1 MDMVVRTATR
11 SDMDKLVAL
20 YEAISKEV
28 AGTDNDPIWEVGV
41 YPTLDD
47 LRGFIDDG
55 AFYVA
60 VKDGRVAGAMVAKRG
75 GEDGYEKV
83 AWISPVPLDQS
94 VIIHL
99 FGMHP
104 DFKGKGLARPF
115 MRSVEQDLA
124 AKGHRIMRL
133 DVIADNVGA
142 QRVYEKLGFT
152 SCGTTWL
159 EYPDYQ
165 GEFAFYEKEL

>member
-60 VKDGRVAGAMVAKRG
+60 VKDGRVAGAMVAKRWG
-75 GEDGYEKV
+75 
-83 AWISPVPLDQS
+83 
-94 VIIHL
+94 
-99 FGMHP
+99 
-104 DFKGKGLARPF
+104 R
-115 MRSVEQDLA
+115 
-124 AKGHRIMRL
+124 RI
-133 DVIADNVGA
+133 
-142 QRVYEKLGFT
+142 
-152 SCGTTWL
+152 
-159 EYPDYQ
+159 
-165 GEFAFYEKEL
+165 